1 MGPQMMVRCKQLSG
15 DDMVHVTRRPDR
27 CRGESF
33 HADHDGQPMCP
44 SLTQRLHTTEF
55 ERVSAREA
63 MKQGKT
69 PCEQCLGGVE
79 VRQ

>member
-1 MGPQMMVRCKQLSG
+1 MSTRNLTP

-33 HADHDGQPMCP
+33 HKDHDGQPMCP
-44 SLTQRLHTTEF
+44 SLIQRLHASEF
-55 ERVSAREA
+55 ERMSVREA
-63 MKQGKT
+63 IKQNKT